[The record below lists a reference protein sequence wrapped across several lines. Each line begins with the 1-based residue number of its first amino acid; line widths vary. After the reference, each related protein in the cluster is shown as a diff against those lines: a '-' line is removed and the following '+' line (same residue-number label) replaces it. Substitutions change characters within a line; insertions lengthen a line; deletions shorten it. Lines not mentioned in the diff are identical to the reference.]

1 MAMNQQDATAA
12 KVSGASLWGN
22 ALLALLKIAIG
33 LLAGSKA
40 LLADACHSATDAIR
54 NWSHTARPASREPGT
69 HAGLGQ
75 PLGIVAAIICMVAG
89 LEIAVSAIRA
99 MAAGDVDSPGWIAFA
114 VALCAVLL
122 HRLLTAGPQAL
133 AARIATAALLIGTAG
148 AYAGELFGMEALYY
162 LDPAASV
169 AIAVAVLWTGYQFI
183 SASVPASQAVSGRQ
197 GQQED
202 VSELLSV
209 VQRVEGIIMVE
220 DIRAWESGHYVAVE
234 MSICVNPRIT
244 MLEGHEI
251 AKRAKE
257 LLLKRFGHIT
267 EVTVLVHPY
276 DAGYPYKS
284 NHDPGQ
290 EAAPTLLQ

>member
-1 MAMNQQDATAA
+1 MAINEQNATAA
-12 KVSGASLWGN
+12 NVAGARLWGN

-40 LLADACHSATDAIR
+40 LLADACYSATVAVR
-54 NWSHTARPASREPGT
+54 SWSEAARPAGREVRAVGPV
-69 HAGLGQ
+69 Q
-75 PLGIVAAIICMVAG
+75 PLGVVAAIICLVAG
-89 LEIAVSAIRA
+89 LEIAVSAIRE
-99 MAAGDVDSPGWIAFA
+99 MAAGEVDSPGWIALA
-114 VALCAVLL
+114 AALVAVLL
-122 HRLLTAGPQAL
+122 HRLLVAGPQEM
-133 AARIATAALLIGTAG
+133 AARIASAALLVGTAG
-148 AYAGELFGMEALYY
+148 AYAGELFAVEALYY

-169 AIAVAVLWTGYQFI
+169 AIAAAVLWTGYQFI
-183 SASVPASQAVSGRQ
+183 GGSAPASQAAINNQ
-197 GQQED
+197 GKQED
-202 VSELLSV
+202 VSELLAV

-220 DIRAWESGHYVAVE
+220 GIRAWESGHYVAVE
-234 MSICVNPRIT
+234 MSIYVNPRIT

-284 NHDPGQ
+284 NHDSGQ
-290 EAAPTLLQ
+290 EAVPTLLQ